1 MADTAKKAT
10 KKTPPVAAAAPKKPA
25 AVKKPA
31 EVSSDPEVRHVNPTP
46 KVRLHA
52 KAVFTG
58 FRRGQRN
65 QRVHTALL
73 KIEGCHRRKAANFY
87 VGKRCVYLYKAKN
100 PKRAPG
106 RDRHQLTQVRSI
118 WGRVFRTHGNS
129 GVVRAK
135 FRVNL
140 PAKAMGNR
148 VRIMMYPSNI

>member
-1 MADTAKKAT
+1 MADTAKKAV
-10 KKTPPVAAAAPKKPA
+10 KKAPAQAASAPKKEPKKAPA
-25 AVKKPA
+25 LV
-31 EVSSDPEVRHVNPTP
+31 ESEVRHLRPTP
-46 KVRLHA
+46 RVRLHA

-65 QRVHTALL
+65 QREHTALL
-73 KIEGCHRRKAANFY
+73 KIDGCLRRQAAQYY
-87 VGKRCVYLYKAKN
+87 VGKRCVYLYRAKN
-100 PKRAPG
+100 SKRVPG
-106 RDRHQLTQVRSI
+106 KSRDQQTKVRAI
-118 WGRVFRTHGNS
+118 WGRVYRTHGNS